1 LLGLQVNHSIHS
13 PFSLLPPVFTVL
25 VHMPVEL
32 SSIIATLRSLAP
44 LELAESWDNS
54 GLLLGDPAQPV
65 ERVLTCL
72 TLSGDVADEAIETG
86 TQLIVSHHP
95 VLFRAVKSL
104 TTATAEGRTLLKLL
118 AAGVAVYSPH
128 TAYDSS
134 ADGINSQLAAALRLS
149 DVQPLRPAID
159 PHSTAGGGRCGSL
172 LRPLV
177 LPQFLAHVKSALNID
192 RLQYACD
199 GEPTISRVAVAC
211 GSAAEF
217 MGDAVR
223 LGCQALV
230 TGEARFHGCLEA
242 RDAGLVL
249 ALAGHYATE
258 RPGIEQLARTLAAA
272 HLQLTVAASQ
282 RESDPVQWSC

>member
-1 LLGLQVNHSIHS
+1 
-13 PFSLLPPVFTVL
+13 
-25 VHMPVEL
+25 MPVEL
-32 SSIIATLRSLAP
+32 ATIIATLRSLAP
-44 LELAESWDNS
+44 LELAESWDNT
-54 GLLLGDPAQPV
+54 GLLLGDPSQPV

-72 TLSGDVADEAIETG
+72 TLSGDVADEAIENS

-118 AAGVAVYSPH
+118 AARVAVYSPH

-134 ADGINSQLAAALRLS
+134 ADGINSQLAAALQLS

-159 PHSTAGGGRCGSL
+159 LHSKAGGGRFGSL
-172 LRPLV
+172 PRPLA
-177 LPQFLAHVKSALNID
+177 LPQFLEHVKSALSID

-199 GEPTISRVAVAC
+199 GQPTISRVGLAC

-217 MGDAVR
+217 IGDVVR
-223 LGCQALV
+223 HGCQALV
-230 TGEARFHGCLEA
+230 TGEARFHACLEA
-242 RDAGLVL
+242 RDAGILLV
-249 ALAGHYATE
+249 LAGHYATE
-258 RPGIEQLARTLAAA
+258 RPGTEQLARALATA
-272 HLQLTVAASQ
+272 HPQLTVASSR